1 VKRFFARWFD
11 PYVLALLVT
20 LAIGLSVQIAEAGT
34 VLLDGAVRVAV
45 ALLFFAYGMRMSPQ
59 ETIAGLKNFKLQ
71 GAVLAVTFALF
82 PLLGLFFFWVSG
94 PLIGEP
100 LAIGVLFLC
109 LLPSTV
115 QSSVVLIA
123 SAKGNI
129 PAGIYA
135 ATISNVLGIILTPS
149 LVFLLLGFG
158 GGEIAIGGVYAVL
171 LNLLAPFT
179 AGLLLQ
185 KWVGRWLQSQ
195 KRLTMVLDRG
205 TILLVVF
212 SAAAGASGFL
222 ELKWI
227 TVMVLIALCASL
239 LAVIL
244 SVTWWLG
251 SALGLDKPDRIV
263 LLFSASVKSLAT
275 GLPMAAIILP
285 PATAAAVAIPV
296 IIYHQLQLI
305 GGAVIASRLSGGG
318 EAHNTQKVK
327 DS

>member
-1 VKRFFARWFD
+1 MKRFFARWFD

-34 VLLDGAVRVAV
+34 VFLDGAVRVAV

-129 PAGIYA
+129 AAGIYA
-135 ATISNVLGIILTPS
+135 ATISNVLGIILTPA
-149 LVFLLLGFG
+149 LVFLLLGLG
-158 GGEIAIGGVYAVL
+158 GGEIAIEGIYGVL
-171 LNLLAPFT
+171 LNLLAPFI

-185 KWVGRWLQSQ
+185 KWVGRWVRSQ
-195 KRLTMVLDRG
+195 KRLTMVIDRG

-212 SAAAGASGFL
+212 SAASGASGFL
-222 ELKWI
+222 ELNWG
-227 TVMVLIALCASL
+227 TVLVLIALCASL

-285 PATAAAVAIPV
+285 PAIAAAVAIPV

-305 GGAVIASRLSGGG
+305 GGAVIAGRLSRGGD
-318 EAHNTQKVK
+318 AHNTQKVK

>member
-1 VKRFFARWFD
+1 MKKFFARWFD
-11 PYVLALLVT
+11 PYVLALLAT
-20 LAIGLSVQIAEAGT
+20 FAIGLGVPIAEAGT
-34 VLLDGAVRVAV
+34 VFLDGAVRVAI
-45 ALLFFAYGMRMSPQ
+45 ALLFLAYGMRMSPQ
-59 ETIAGLKNFKLQ
+59 EMIDGLKNLKLQ
-71 GAVLAVTFALF
+71 SSVLAVTFVFF
-82 PLLGLFFFWVSG
+82 PLLGLFLFWASE
-94 PLIGEP
+94 PLIGES

-123 SAKGNI
+123 TAKGNV

-135 ATISNVLGIILTPS
+135 AAISNVLGIIITPV
-149 LVFLLLGFG
+149 LVFLLLGLG
-158 GGEIAIGGVYAVL
+158 GGEIGIEGVYGIL
-171 LNLLAPFT
+171 LNLLAPFI

-185 KWVGRWLQSQ
+185 RWVGRWLHSQ
-195 KRLTMVLDRG
+195 KRLTTILDRG

-212 SAAAGASGFL
+212 SAASGASGFL
-222 ELKWI
+222 EINWG
-227 TVMVLIALCASL
+227 TVLVLITLCGSL

-244 SVTWWLG
+244 IFTWWLG
-251 SALGLDKPDRIV
+251 DALGLDKPDRIV

-305 GGAVIASRLSGGG
+305 GGAVIANRLSRGGD
-318 EAHNTQKVK
+318 AHNTQKVK
-327 DS
+327 DI